1 MPPTTILYFIP
12 VFYNI
17 VSNFTYVVNYDTDN
31 GWTNIFDKIK
41 KFSNTVKEP
50 TKATRNFVNEVK
62 DLYDEGTL
70 EVNNLDTLANK
81 FIGVDKSVV
90 STAKSIQK
98 GNAEIGALD
107 KSMKN
112 ASGSTTA
119 FGTTLKNVAANM
131 GIMLAITVALKLLGA
146 AWDHF
151 DVTVEE
157 SQAKVDDI
165 TTKLKELNEEY
176 DKLNSRDSD
185 SLTSSEKERL
195 NYLKDR
201 ISYEEELLDIEKR
214 KQYQEQMGGGFTDLF
229 DKDSDSY
236 KKWVELVNDF
246 GKNEVR
252 EGFWHGTIDSNIDE
266 YNQALTNAKDITD
279 KLEDLR
285 KGGHDDGSYYVKQLS
300 DDLESENEKITSIEG
315 DLKQRYDNR
324 KELINKY
331 NEYIQKDNEAL
342 NATDRY
348 GNPLLSESD

>member
-1 MPPTTILYFIP
+1 MFSFAHIGQTLIYICIYIPPTTILYFIQ

-17 VSNFTYVVNYDTDN
+17 VSNFTYVVNYDTDK
-31 GWTNIFDKIK
+31 GWTNIFK
-41 KFSNTVKEP
+41 KLKEFSNAVKEP
-50 TKATRNFVNEVK
+50 TKATQNFVEEVK
-62 DLYDEGTL
+62 DLYNKGTL

-112 ASGSTTA
+112 ASGSATA

-201 ISYEEELLDIEKR
+201 ISYEEELFDIEKR
-214 KQYQEQMGGGFTDLF
+214 KQYQEQMGGGFTDL
-229 DKDSDSY
+229 
-236 KKWVELVNDF
+236 VE
-246 GKNEVR
+246 
-252 EGFWHGTIDSNIDE
+252 
-266 YNQALTNAKDITD
+266 
-279 KLEDLR
+279 
-285 KGGHDDGSYYVKQLS
+285 
-300 DDLESENEKITSIEG
+300 
-315 DLKQRYDNR
+315 
-324 KELINKY
+324 
-331 NEYIQKDNEAL
+331 
-342 NATDRY
+342 
-348 GNPLLSESD
+348 